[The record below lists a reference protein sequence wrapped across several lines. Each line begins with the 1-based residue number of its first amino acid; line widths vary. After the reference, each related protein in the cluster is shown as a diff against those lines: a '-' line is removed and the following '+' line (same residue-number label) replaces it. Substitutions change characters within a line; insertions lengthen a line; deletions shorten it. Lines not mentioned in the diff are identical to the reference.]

1 MSEVERRLPHAALS
15 PTGRLPKAEK
25 IAALLKLDSIA
36 RTRLRL
42 LEIGTGSGVIAH
54 YFATRPEFL
63 CEVDAVDVLDQRQ
76 VVEGYRYQTVTD
88 VELPFGDGSFD
99 IVISNHVIE
108 HVGRADEQ
116 LAHLR
121 AIARVLKPAGVVY
134 LATPNRWQP
143 VEPHFRLMFL
153 SWLPKSWRSPYV
165 RWRKA
170 GDCYDCEPLTMPELE
185 AMLQVAGFDYTNACW
200 EAIRAMSATET
211 KPALSIAL
219 ASRIPRRWIQ
229 PLRRF
234 SPTHVYLLRHPQR
247 SQQ

>member
-88 VELPFGDGSFD
+88 MELPFGDGSFD

-116 LAHLR
+116 TR
-121 AIARVLKPAGVVY
+121 APAGHCARTETRRCRLSGHPES
-134 LATPNRWQP
+134 LAAGRTT
-143 VEPHFRLMFL
+143 L
-153 SWLPKSWRSPYV
+153 SFDV
-165 RWRKA
+165 
-170 GDCYDCEPLTMPELE
+170 PEL
-185 AMLQVAGFDYTNACW
+185 AAQ
-200 EAIRAMSATET
+200 
-211 KPALSIAL
+211 KL
-219 ASRIPRRWIQ
+219 AQ
-229 PLRRF
+229 PLR
-234 SPTHVYLLRHPQR
+234 PLAQGG
-247 SQQ
+247 